1 MIGSVPG
8 AAPALAAGERTI
20 AVVVDFGSGQGLPQ
34 SFSLCVREPAGA
46 TDAQALADALAS
58 RGLAT
63 PTYSSAGLLCT
74 IAGFPATG
82 CGARAPGG
90 YSYWAYFHGGGR
102 WGYATDGPAER
113 QADPGVAQGW
123 RFEPNGHGNPSDPAP
138 DGPSDVASICPAAST
153 PTTGPTTGGVTTT
166 TAPSSVAGEATTTVI
181 TTTTSTTTR
190 GSVVASTVPGTPTSS
205 TSRVATPASA
215 RAAAGSSA
223 GTFLAVVVLVL
234 LAGAGGL
241 LVWRRR
247 S

>member
-20 AVVVDFGSGQGLPQ
+20 AVVVDFGSGQGLPS

-74 IAGFPATG
+74 IAGYPATG

-113 QADPGVAQGW
+113 QADPGVPQGW
-123 RFEPNGHGNPSDPAP
+123 RFEPTGHGNPSDPAP
-138 DGPSDVASICPAAST
+138 DGPSDVASICPAATT
-153 PTTGPTTGGVTTT
+153 PTTVPTGGVTTT
-166 TAPSSVAGEATTTVI
+166 TAPRSAVGEATTTDI
-181 TTTTSTTTR
+181 STTTTTTTPGTVAATTAPDASTT
-190 GSVVASTVPGTPTSS
+190 STLRT
-205 TSRVATPASA
+205 AMPASA
-215 RAAAGSSA
+215 RVATGSSV

-234 LAGAGGL
+234 LAGAGGV